1 MITQLL
7 STEAEAAAQRYD
19 LLVEGWRALYMR
31 ALNEPDFGT
40 PRQLTRIAGQAYS
53 MARTYLDTET
63 QMITDV
69 SDRISQTA
77 LHETTVQLDSQ
88 PVDGLGKV
96 IVNHVSSSGDYLR
109 SQIAVQIERDI
120 ATLKNSISRLHLA
133 IHLSALGSRMSE
145 QSALTQ
151 YKVSG
156 SDKLNFYV
164 YDRSSKKWISRRLV
178 RTIWRQHLLGI
189 YNETVLMTLADHGI
203 DQAVVQHANPQSDV
217 HGMGISL
224 NANSS
229 LPTYLD
235 VRDEVF
241 HPNADAILTR
251 SL

>member
-40 PRQLTRIAGQAYS
+40 PRQLTRIAEQAYT

-63 QMITDV
+63 QMIADV

-77 LHETTVQLDSQ
+77 LHETTLQIGSQ
-88 PVDGLGKV
+88 PADGLGEA
-96 IVNHVSSSGDYLR
+96 IVDHVSNSGDYLR
-109 SQIAVQIERDI
+109 SHIAVQIERDI
-120 ATLKNSISRLHLA
+120 GTLKNALRQLHLTVSLA
-133 IHLSALGSRMSE
+133 AQTTGMAWS
-145 QSALTQ
+145 SALTQ
-151 YKVSG
+151 YRVG
-156 SDKLNFYV
+156 GAERLQFQV

-203 DQAVVQHANPQSDV
+203 DQAVVQHVNPQSDV
-217 HGMGISL
+217 HGMSIL
-224 NANSS
+224 LFANGE
-229 LPTYLD
+229 LPTYHD
-235 VRDEVF
+235 IRDEVF
-241 HPNADAILTR
+241 HPNADAILAR